1 MASPSFFDRNRYI
14 VFLSH
19 WINMQSMNWTRPFQ
33 RILIT
38 TVIVALALSAL
49 SLLYYR
55 YVHFP
60 WTRDA
65 QVRANV
71 VGIAPRVSGPIIHVP
86 LTDNQILSKGD
97 LLFEIDPSTYQASLL
112 KAQALAEQTQAD
124 LVRAKQQ
131 LDRDTVLYAK
141 RVIDLRELQNAQDE
155 YASAEATFHAA
166 QATLQSARLDLGFT
180 RVVSP
185 IDGYL
190 TNFDTSPGTYVTA
203 GQRLLALVDSNS
215 FWVAAYFTET
225 QLAHIQIG
233 DSVQIKLISHPGTTF
248 YGKVESV
255 GWGIHRTDGAAIN
268 LLPQVQQTIE
278 WVRLPQ
284 RFPVRIKFD
293 PHPTLPLR
301 IGETASVSIIRRVH

>member
-1 MASPSFFDRNRYI
+1 MRWTWSVARISITI
-14 VFLSH
+14 VA
-19 WINMQSMNWTRPFQ
+19 T
-33 RILIT
+33 
-38 TVIVALALSAL
+38 ALALGAL
-49 SLLYYR
+49 GLLYYR
-55 YVHFP
+55 FVHFP

-65 QVRANV
+65 QIRANV
-71 VGIAPRVSGPIIHVP
+71 VGIAPRVSGPIICIP
-86 LTDNQILSKGD
+86 LNDNQRLRKGD
-97 LLFEIDPSTYQASLL
+97 LLFEIDPSTYQASFL
-112 KAQALAEQTQAD
+112 KAKGILEQAQSN

-131 LDRDTVLYAK
+131 LDRNTILYNK
-141 RVIDLRELQNAQDE
+141 KVIDLRDLQDAQDE
-155 YASAEATFHAA
+155 YASAAATLRTA
-166 QATLQSARLDLGFT
+166 QATLQATHLDLGFT

-225 QLAHIQIG
+225 QLAHIHVG
-233 DSVQIKLISHPGTTF
+233 DSVRIKLMSHPKMTF

-255 GWGIHRTDGAAIN
+255 GWGIHRTDGAAVN

-293 PHPTLPLR
+293 PHPPVPLR
-301 IGETASVSIIRRVH
+301 IGETATVSIIRRPY

>member
-1 MASPSFFDRNRYI
+1 MKWSRSVI
-14 VFLSH
+14 
-19 WINMQSMNWTRPFQ
+19 RPLLTAAAI
-33 RILIT
+33 IL
-38 TVIVALALSAL
+38 ALAAL

-55 YVHFP
+55 FVHYP

-71 VGIAPRVSGPIIHVP
+71 VGIAPRVSGPIIRIP
-86 LTDNQILSKGD
+86 LSDNQQLRKGD

-112 KAQALAEQTQAD
+112 KAEGLLQQAEAD
-124 LVRAKQQ
+124 LVRAQQQ
-131 LDRDTVLYAK
+131 LERDTLLYSK
-141 RVIDLRELQNAQDE
+141 KVIDLRELQDAQDD
-155 YASAEATFHAA
+155 YASAVAALHSA
-166 QATLQSARLDLGFT
+166 QANLQSARLDLGFT
-180 RVVSP
+180 RVLSP

-190 TNFDTSPGTYVTA
+190 TNFDTSPGTYVNA

-215 FWVAAYFTET
+215 FWIAAYFTEG
-225 QLAHIQIG
+225 QLPYIQPG
-233 DSVQIKLISHPGTTF
+233 DSVRIKLMSRPKLIF

-255 GWGIHRTDGAAIN
+255 GWGIYRSDGAPVN

-293 PHPTLPLR
+293 PVISLPLR
-301 IGETASVSIIRRVH
+301 IGETASVSIIRHGPLKKI

>member
-1 MASPSFFDRNRYI
+1 
-14 VFLSH
+14 
-19 WINMQSMNWTRPFQ
+19 MNWIRLIARP
-33 RILIT
+33 LIT
-38 TVIVALALSAL
+38 AGAIVLALGAL

-55 YVHFP
+55 FVHFP

-65 QVRANV
+65 QIRANV
-71 VGIAPRVSGPIIHVP
+71 VGIAPRVSGPIIRIP
-86 LTDNQILSKGD
+86 LSDNQRLRQGD

-112 KAQALAEQTQAD
+112 KAEGMLEQAQAN
-124 LVRAKQQ
+124 LLRAKQQ
-131 LDRDTVLYAK
+131 LDRDTVLYSK
-141 RVIDLRELQNAQDE
+141 KVIDLRELQNAQDE
-155 YASAEATFHAA
+155 YASAGATLHAA
-166 QATLQSARLDLGFT
+166 QATLQTARLDLGFT

-203 GQRLLALVDSNS
+203 GRRLLALVDSNS
-215 FWVAAYFTET
+215 FWVAAYFTEA
-225 QLAHIQIG
+225 QLAYIHSG
-233 DSVQIKLISHPGTTF
+233 DSVRIKLMSHPGMTF

-255 GWGIHRTDGAAIN
+255 GWGIHLTDGAAIN

-293 PHPTLPLR
+293 PIPAVPLR
-301 IGETASVSIIRRVH
+301 IGETASVSIIPH